1 MKNEE
6 VNEDTVSELGIM
18 ASAEDEFKEKFADAF
33 DAADA
38 ELDGVEDDGVV
49 DDDDDEPD
57 GDDADDD
64 SDDVSDGESD
74 DDDDAGESE
83 DDDDKTK
90 DDDVDID
97 PELMRAAEWAG
108 MKEEAVDLYKTDK
121 DKAMSMLRK
130 IHAKQNALTAQYA
143 EAGRQRLE
151 AGRQQQQTATQTVTT
166 TQAASKIDWDKTKK
180 IYEDMG
186 LEEEQIEAILA
197 PQRAAIEA
205 AEQRAQAAE
214 NAASEYAARQV
225 RQAALQQVADFFVSD
240 RLKPYTKLY
249 GDKFDVNKISD
260 KQRELIDKAVMIRAG
275 YAATTGGELPLS
287 DALEQAHS
295 LVSSEYL
302 AQAEREKL
310 KGSVKKRRNGSTQK
324 PTHGRKGGT
333 IKDKLGMPQ
342 EFHEKFNKA
351 FRNN

>member
-1 MKNEE
+1 MKTEQ
-6 VNEDTVSELGIM
+6 VNEDEVSELGIM

-49 DDDDDEPD
+49 DDDDDEPA

-83 DDDDKTK
+83 DDDDKTE
-90 DDDVDID
+90 DDVVDID

-108 MKEEAVDLYKTDK
+108 MKEEAVELYKTDK

-151 AGRQQQQTATQTVTT
+151 TVKQ
-166 TQAASKIDWDKTKK
+166 TQAAQQTTAVAKTAPKIDWDKTKK

-225 RQAALQQVADFFVSD
+225 RQAALQQVAEFFVSD
-240 RLKPYTKLY
+240 RLKPYAKLY

-351 FRNN
+351 FRDN